1 MSASDRPLDG
11 LNVVVTGSGRGI
23 GAAAVRRIAA
33 EGANV
38 VVNGTGA
45 DRAAT
50 VDAVVA
56 SIEANDGGRA
66 VASCGDVA
74 DDAYAAELIATCIDS
89 FGSID
94 VLVNIAGM
102 GAGPGQTFIDD
113 PSPEIWRRLLDVHMT
128 GTFNT
133 CRHAVPHLRAT
144 GGSIVNTTSHAF
156 LGIYSGT
163 GYAAAK
169 GGVVS
174 LTWGMARD
182 LKQFGIRVN
191 AIAPGARTDM
201 STGDQYE
208 KQIWA
213 LYERGALTETMR
225 DASLRVAGPEFVAPM
240 YAWLAGPASSHVTG
254 RVFSVTG
261 NSVGILPTPR
271 ETTVAE
277 RPNADGPWA
286 LADLDRLVGDTFR
299 R

>member
-1 MSASDRPLDG
+1 MTDPLPLDG
-11 LNVVVTGSGRGI
+11 VNVVVTGSGRGI
-23 GAAAVRRIAA
+23 GAAAVERMAA

-38 VVNGTGA
+38 IVNGTGA
-45 DRAAT
+45 NRSET
-50 VDAVVA
+50 VDAVVERINA
-56 SIEANDGGRA
+56 GTGGRA
-66 VASCGDVA
+66 IACCGDVA
-74 DDAYAAELIATCIDS
+74 DDAFAAELIATCIDG

-94 VLVNIAGM
+94 ALVNIAGM
-102 GAGPGQTFIDD
+102 GAGPGQTFIDE
-113 PSPEIWRRLLDVHMT
+113 PSPDRWRRLLDVHLT
-128 GTFNT
+128 GTFNC
-133 CRHAVPHLRAT
+133 CRHAVPHLRER

-174 LTWGMARD
+174 LTWGMAAD
-182 LKQFGIRVN
+182 LRATGVRVN

-213 LYERGALTETMR
+213 LYERGALTEAMR

-240 YAWLAGPASSHVTG
+240 YAWLVGPGSVGITG

-261 NSVGILPTPR
+261 NSVGLFPKPR
-271 ETTVAE
+271 ETTLAE
-277 RPNADGPWA
+277 RPNADGPWS
-286 LADLDRLVGDTFR
+286 LDDLDGLLGADR
-299 R
+299 

>member
-1 MSASDRPLDG
+1 MTDPLPLDG
-11 LNVVVTGSGRGI
+11 VNVVVTGSGRGI
-23 GAAAVRRIAA
+23 GAAAVERMAA

-38 VVNGTGA
+38 IVNGTGA
-45 DRAAT
+45 NRSET
-50 VDAVVA
+50 VDAVVERINA
-56 SIEANDGGRA
+56 GAGGRA
-66 VASCGDVA
+66 IACCGDVA
-74 DDAYAAELIATCIDS
+74 DDAFAAELIATCIDG

-94 VLVNIAGM
+94 ALVNIAGM
-102 GAGPGQTFIDD
+102 GAGPGQTFIDE
-113 PSPEIWRRLLDVHMT
+113 PSPDRWRRLLDVHLT
-128 GTFNT
+128 GTFNC
-133 CRHAVPHLRAT
+133 CRHAVPHLRER

-174 LTWGMARD
+174 LTWGMAAD
-182 LKQFGIRVN
+182 LRATGVRVN

-213 LYERGALTETMR
+213 LYERGALTEAMR

-240 YAWLAGPASSHVTG
+240 YAWLVGPGSVGITG

-261 NSVGILPTPR
+261 NSVGLFPKPR
-271 ETTVAE
+271 ETTLAE
-277 RPNADGPWA
+277 RPNADGPWS
-286 LADLDRLVGDTFR
+286 LDDLDGLLGADR
-299 R
+299 